1 MNTVTFPP
9 LAISLVAL
17 VLIFARGRCLVATG
31 QKIRAAEDAISG
43 FGGTQNPCRE
53 NLKSGFPRHGFC
65 VPLPQMT
72 GRKSKSVAKPVVR

>member
-43 FGGTQNPCRE
+43 FGGTQNPCRGTDFSSF
-53 NLKSGFPRHGFC
+53 LVVKPRKIRAAARILC
-65 VPLPQMT
+65 A
-72 GRKSKSVAKPVVR
+72 AKT